1 MCLSLHSL
9 QKKEGRGLLLANL
22 FLDNTCLLAQEKSRL
37 QYFPEAGTL
46 RKGSAH
52 QVSTNTPCPH
62 HPRPC
67 PGTSSISQ
75 ISPHFHHQYF
85 SSASS
90 IQLSIQVHNHL
101 KYCQLS
107 RSSGKN
113 LGFIA
118 VEYRVSLKT
127 CNVYQFFES
136 LCKRS

>member
-52 QVSTNTPCPH
+52 QVSTSTPCPH

-75 ISPHFHHQYF
+75 ISPHFHLQYF

-90 IQLSIQVHNHL
+90 
-101 KYCQLS
+101 KYCQFS
-107 RSSGKN
+107 RSSAKN
-113 LGFIA
+113 LGSIA
-118 VEYRVSLKT
+118 VAYRVSLKSQDLKCLSIFLRT
-127 CNVYQFFES
+127 FV
-136 LCKRS
+136 